1 MDIYLAQVLV
11 RQSRHSFLFYATG
24 RRFCQGMTATIELR
38 RRQDLLSMAWYRFAP
53 RDDYIDIEIVMNDTC
68 MPPMVGTPPSGRLS
82 STEETR

>member
-1 MDIYLAQVLV
+1 LDIYLAQVLV

-68 MPPMVGTPPSGRLS
+68 MPPMVGTSPLWAAFLH
-82 STEETR
+82 